1 MLVTMKTP
9 QHLLL
14 IATSLIFAHL
24 ILADES
30 VNGRFTLVDHNG
42 IDVSEATY
50 DGKLRLVFFGFTRCP
65 IICPTTMIEVTR
77 VMRRLGDKN
86 DEVQPIFIS
95 IDPENDTVD
104 VLAAYVQAFHPSIV
118 GLTGDP
124 DQIAAAA
131 RSFNVTY
138 GKTTPSSLDEAA
150 EVFHSSYL
158 YLMGRNGEFID
169 VFGYG
174 ARSAVILERLEELLT
189 MPAAQAQIHVTEAWA
204 SKPVG
209 KGTDVV
215 AAFMCIENS
224 GSVPIRIVDASS
236 PVVKRIEIHRIQHED
251 GIVRMRRV
259 DSISVAANQKV
270 CLEPDGLHLMLV
282 GLDEVVYTESNIPL
296 EIKFASGTVIQTVL
310 VQRSLFDDSHSK
322 HAIEIHRTQE

>member
-1 MLVTMKTP
+1 MPVSMKIT

-14 IATSLIFAHL
+14 IATSLIFTHS
-24 ILADES
+24 ILADEPID
-30 VNGRFTLVDHNG
+30 GRFTLVDHNG
-42 IDVSEATY
+42 TDVSEATY
-50 DGKLRLVFFGFTRCP
+50 DGKLRLVFFGFTNCP
-65 IICPTTMIEVTR
+65 IICPTTMIEVAR
-77 VMRRLGDKN
+77 VMKQLGDRNK
-86 DEVQPIFIS
+86 EIQPIFIS

-104 VLAAYVQAFHPSIV
+104 VLAAYVQAFHASIV

-124 DQIAAAA
+124 DEIAAAA

-138 GKTTPSSLDEAA
+138 GKTTPSSVDEAS

-174 ARSAVILERLEELLT
+174 ARPAVILARLEELLT
-189 MPAAQAQIHVTEAWA
+189 LPVAQAQIHVTEAWA

-209 KGTDVV
+209 KGTDVT

-251 GIVRMRRV
+251 GVVRMRRV

-296 EIKFASGTVIQTVL
+296 QIKFASGEVIQTVL
-310 VQRSLFDDSHSK
+310 VQRSLLDDSH
-322 HAIEIHRTQE
+322 QGMP

>member
-1 MLVTMKTP
+1 MPVSMKIT

-14 IATSLIFAHL
+14 IAASLIFTHS
-24 ILADES
+24 ILADEPID
-30 VNGRFTLVDHNG
+30 GRFTLVDHNG
-42 IDVSEATY
+42 TDVSEASY
-50 DGKLRLVFFGFTRCP
+50 DGKLRLVFFGFTNCP
-65 IICPTTMIEVTR
+65 IICPTTMIEVAQ
-77 VMRRLGDKN
+77 VMKQLGDRNK
-86 DEVQPIFIS
+86 EVQPIFIS

-124 DQIAAAA
+124 DEIAAAA

-138 GKTTPSSLDEAA
+138 GMTPPSSVDEAS

-174 ARSAVILERLEELLT
+174 ARPAVILARLEELLT
-189 MPAAQAQIHVTEAWA
+189 LPVAQAQIHVTEAWA
-204 SKPVG
+204 SKPAG
-209 KGTDVV
+209 TGTDVT

-251 GIVRMRRV
+251 GVVRMRRV

-296 EIKFASGTVIQTVL
+296 QIKLASGEVIQTVL
-310 VQRSLFDDSHSK
+310 VQRSLLDDSH
-322 HAIEIHRTQE
+322 QGLP